1 MKLVTTLFCLLIS
14 FSLIGQNA
22 LKPVELSLEDIVAL
36 AQNQPSEEL
45 KQRISLA
52 ILAPDAL
59 IAKTKLKNNFWQFQ
73 AFQSQYK
80 PQISLSS
87 TLPSFNRSFNEVRLP
102 DGTLDFPATSSLLSS
117 VDLSLSQVISKTGG
131 SVSLSTGLRRIDF
144 FQPTPDLLYLSSP
157 ISISFNQPLFAFN
170 SLEWDKIIEPMRYN
184 EARRAYNEDMEGIAS
199 EAVNLF
205 FDLFIAQLSLEAAEK
220 DKDNADTLYRISQG
234 RFSVGKIA
242 ETELLQI
249 EISTMNAD
257 ADLARATLDLQTSTE
272 NLRNFLGVSE
282 AVQFAL
288 ASPSDIPDFQIDPQ
302 KALSEAKANRSQILA
317 FERRLKQAER
327 DVDRAVKSN
336 GIEVSIVGSLG
347 YSQRSDSLTTAY
359 ADLLRQERLAVRLSV
374 PIMDW
379 GRAEAERKIAESNR
393 DLIQM
398 NVEQDRIS
406 FERDIQLKV
415 LQFDL
420 VRTQTRLA
428 EKNFEVS
435 QKTYDLTR
443 KRYLI
448 GKIGVI
454 DLNIAL
460 ADLVRSRTSYMSAL
474 RQFWTAY
481 YEIRRLTLYDFM
493 NEKSLN
499 KND

>member
-1 MKLVTTLFCLLIS
+1 MKLVTILFCLGIS
-14 FSLIGQNA
+14 LSVYSQSPV
-22 LKPVELSLEDIVAL
+22 KPVELNLEDIVAL

-59 IAKTKLKNNFWQFQ
+59 IAKTRLKNNFWQFQ
-73 AFQSQYK
+73 AFQAQYR
-80 PQISLSS
+80 PQISLNS

-117 VDLSLSQVISKTGG
+117 VDLSLSQVITKTGG
-131 SVSLSTGLRRIDF
+131 SVSVSTGLRRIDF

-170 SLEWDKIIEPMRYN
+170 RLKWDQVIEPMRYN
-184 EARRAYNEDMEGIAS
+184 EARRAYNEDMEGIAT
-199 EAVNLF
+199 EAVSLF

-220 DKDNADTLYRISQG
+220 DKSNADTLYRISQG
-234 RFSVGKIA
+234 RYSVGKIA
-242 ETELLQI
+242 ETDLLQI
-249 EISTMNAD
+249 EITTMNAD

-272 NLRNFLGVSE
+272 NIRNFLGITE
-282 AVQFAL
+282 AVQFSL
-288 ASPSDIPDFQIDPQ
+288 ASPSEIPDFTIDSQ
-302 KALSEAKANRSQILA
+302 KALAEATANRSQILA
-317 FERRLKQAER
+317 LERRLKEAER
-327 DVDRAVKSN
+327 DVERAVKSN
-336 GIEVSIVGSLG
+336 GIEMSIVGSLG
-347 YSQRSDSLTTAY
+347 YSQRSDSLTVAY
-359 ADLLRQERLAVRLSV
+359 TDLLRQERLAIRLSV

-393 DLIQM
+393 DLIEM
-398 NVEQDRIS
+398 NVRQDRIS
-406 FERDIQLKV
+406 FDRDIQLKV

-420 VRTQTRLA
+420 VRKQTRLA
-428 EKNFEVS
+428 EKNFEIS

-454 DLNIAL
+454 DLNISL
-460 ADLVRSRTSYMSAL
+460 ASLVRSRTSYMSAL
-474 RQFWTAY
+474 RQFWSAY

-499 KND
+499 RKE